1 MNYECKTIP
10 GYENYECDIFGNV
23 WSLNYNK
30 TKKRRKLKPIIDRC
44 GYLHIVLSK
53 NSKQKRFTIHRL
65 IMLVFHGASELQ
77 VNHIDGNKK
86 NNNFLNLEYC
96 TPSENVR
103 HSYKTGLACNKGEN
117 HPSNKLTKKDVIE
130 IKTALLNTY
139 IGINNDLA
147 RKYGVSFYTI
157 SNIKTGKTWSHVT
170 ID

>member
-1 MNYECKTIP
+1 MTSEVKVVP
-10 GYENYECDIFGNV
+10 GYEDYECDIFGNV
-23 WSLNYNK
+23 YSLK
-30 TKKRRKLKPIIDRC
+30 RGKRRKMKLDTNIN
-44 GYLHIVLSK
+44 GYLVLKLYK
-53 NSKQKRFTIHRL
+53 NKKRIHFAVHRL
-65 IMLVFHGASELQ
+65 IMLVFHGKSDLQ

-117 HPSNKLTKKDVIE
+117 HPLNKLTKKDVIE

-147 RKYGVSFYTI
+147 RKYGVSFYAI
-157 SNIKTGKTWSHVT
+157 SDIKRGRTWSHVT